1 MYEMEIHGVAV
12 MRRSSDSWLNA
23 TQVLKVAGID
33 KGQRAKIIE
42 REILIGEHEKIQ
54 GGYGK
59 SQGVWIC
66 YERGVEL
73 CRQYG
78 VEEQLRPLLDY
89 DIGQD
94 RVSIAERGAGTP
106 TKEDVMAAQ
115 RRRSYNWSRMAKSWS
130 GPQNPTAL
138 AITTEYHSLS
148 CITARRVTAGSRTR
162 SIAGHMSGGIPQQLR
177 RDYH

>member
-1 MYEMEIHGVAV
+1 MTYPLYIF
-12 MRRSSDSWLNA
+12 
-23 TQVLKVAGID
+23 T
-33 KGQRAKIIE
+33 E

-59 SQGVWIC
+59 SQGVWIS

-94 RVSIAERGAGTP
+94 GVNIAERVVGTP
-106 TKEDVMAAQ
+106 TKEEVMATQ
-115 RRRSYNWSRMAKSWS
+115 RRRSYNWSRMTKSWS
-130 GPQNPTAL
+130 GPQNHTAL
-138 AITTEYHSLS
+138 AVTTWYHSLS
-148 CITARRVTAGSRTR
+148 CITGVTVGSR
-162 SIAGHMSGGIPQQLR
+162 SMNIIGHMSNASLQQLLKDSER
-177 RDYH
+177 LSLNYPIPKTEQAEEP